1 MEILDLKLG
10 GVTLWTWLFIVS
22 VVLVI
27 RWCFHEYV
35 RWKERRQWRREFKAK
50 EKKWNE
56 ENHWESKMVDGVDC
70 GRWVRNDGMPLG
82 YDEWSPVGALLDRI
96 SEKGPGNG

>member
-10 GVTLWTWLFIVS
+10 GVTLWTWLFIVF

-27 RWCFHEYV
+27 RWCFREYE

-56 ENHWESKMVDGVDC
+56 ENHWEPKMVGGVDC
-70 GRWVRNDGMPLG
+70 GRWVRNDGMPPV

-96 SEKGPGNG
+96 SEKGPGSG